1 MSNLPTLMSTNLM
14 SLEAMKSF
22 TSIRNIAE
30 LYLPQVYFSSSINY
44 KNKRKNK
51 GKWLD

>member
-1 MSNLPTLMSTNLM
+1 MTQMSSLHTLTTTNLM

-30 LYLPQVYFSSSINY
+30 LYLPQVFFSFNV
-44 KNKRKNK
+44 N
-51 GKWLD
+51 